1 MAADVSVH
9 LPLSPRAF
17 AVLLA
22 LADGE
27 QHGYGIAKAAE
38 TLSGGTVRLSPGTLY
53 PIIRQMSVDGW
64 IAEIAD
70 PGGDPRRRSYRL
82 TPRGRKIAQAEAA
95 RLEILLKRARACNLL
110 PA

>member
-1 MAADVSVH
+1 
-9 LPLSPRAF
+9 
-17 AVLLA
+17 
-22 LADGE
+22 
-27 QHGYGIAKAAE
+27 
-38 TLSGGTVRLSPGTLY
+38 
-53 PIIRQMSVDGW
+53 MSVDGW

-95 RLEILLKRARACNLL
+95 RLEVLLKRARACNLL